1 MSRKD
6 FFNTINML
14 YQAVRRSVGNS
25 FGEVQL
31 FHNVKLIHTS
41 GSTHPESPYTFEY
54 EIGVQL
60 TGMSIYLNPNG
71 TYFLNDTTEG

>member
-31 FHNVKLIHTS
+31 
-41 GSTHPESPYTFEY
+41 
-54 EIGVQL
+54 

-71 TYFLNDTTEG
+71 TYFLNDTTGG